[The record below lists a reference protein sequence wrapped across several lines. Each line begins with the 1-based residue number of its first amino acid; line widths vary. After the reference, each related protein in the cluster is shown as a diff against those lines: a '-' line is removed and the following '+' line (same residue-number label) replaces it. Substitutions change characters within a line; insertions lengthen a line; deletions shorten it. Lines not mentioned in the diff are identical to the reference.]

1 MKLTIEND
9 HVGDYSTVRYV
20 LEYACRQDHIVFHK
34 NKEAIDIIGIKF
46 RARSTSGT
54 SNSGILEDLKRLK
67 ILLNRSEDLN

>member
-34 NKEAIDIIGIKF
+34 YKDAIDIIGFKF
-46 RARSTSGT
+46 RGGSTSGT

-67 ILLNRSEDLN
+67 FLLNSIEELN